1 MSLEQFLGGFLDSE
15 AAVVKQWGAM
25 DPAFGDNA
33 WELTTSAVATKK
45 TLGGA
50 VGWERLFLPTSIT
63 NAPLAA
69 PNPDAAAQGERF
81 RRRAVLRVDDYDVD
95 GIGPVQVFTVSYGDV
110 TAPDDDTRPSLRIAV
125 GVLEV
130 GPRILCADSPCTN
143 CFATGG
149 DAGTGCGYLNP
160 WAFSEAG
167 AKCDHGWLSRGGA
180 ALGLGKPDSSE
191 RRTRPADARWHA
203 WFDG

>member
-1 MSLEQFLGGFLDSE
+1 M
-15 AAVVKQWGAM
+15 
-25 DPAFGDNA
+25 
-33 WELTTSAVATKK
+33 
-45 TLGGA
+45 
-50 VGWERLFLPTSIT
+50 
-63 NAPLAA
+63 
-69 PNPDAAAQGERF
+69 
-81 RRRAVLRVDDYDVD
+81 
-95 GIGPVQVFTVSYGDV
+95 FTVSYGDATV
-110 TAPDDDTRPSLRIAV
+110 PDDDTRPSLRIAV

-180 ALGLGKPDSSE
+180 ADSRPAARRASPRPPGPENWTPLQASRWRLPGDLGK
-191 RRTRPADARWHA
+191 
-203 WFDG
+203 